1 MREIGGGSVQ
11 DAISACGA
19 LTVVH
24 HSSIQ
29 REVLSVCRTLYHLIL
44 SNRPHPDLYFHA
56 ILFSPTISTV
66 ETQTGKQTDRHANK
80 QTYLKEYAARHP
92 PQQNTLHNTTL
103 NHTRLH
109 HTTPQ
114 DTTPHHTTPHH
125 TTPHHT
131 TPLCSAMHHTTQTCI
146 PRVCGPLSHPSCYN
160 AH

>member
-1 MREIGGGSVQ
+1 MREIGEGSVQ

-109 HTTPQ
+109 HTTG
-114 DTTPHHTTPHH
+114 HHTTPHH
-125 TTPHHT
+125 TVLQCTTPHKHAYLESVVHSP
-131 TPLCSAMHHTTQTCI
+131 TPAVIMRI
-146 PRVCGPLSHPSCYN
+146 RGYR
-160 AH
+160 